1 MTMTPPRGEGARLL
15 PPPPLQ
21 QASIPVSPELALID
35 PDLSALVLACEPDE
49 WRPAPTA
56 FLDSDAR
63 DAMLRMCEL
72 SDVNPRRARR
82 GRMLTVAV
90 PAVLWAE
97 AVLAVASLVPLGAL

>member
-1 MTMTPPRGEGARLL
+1 MTMNPSRGEGARL
-15 PPPPLQ
+15 PPPLQ
-21 QASIPVSPELALID
+21 QASTPVSPELALID
-35 PDLSALVLACEPDE
+35 PDLNALVLVREPE
-49 WRPAPTA
+49 SRPAPTA

-63 DAMLRMCEL
+63 NAMLRMCEL

-97 AVLAVASLVPLGAL
+97 AVLVVASLVPLGGL